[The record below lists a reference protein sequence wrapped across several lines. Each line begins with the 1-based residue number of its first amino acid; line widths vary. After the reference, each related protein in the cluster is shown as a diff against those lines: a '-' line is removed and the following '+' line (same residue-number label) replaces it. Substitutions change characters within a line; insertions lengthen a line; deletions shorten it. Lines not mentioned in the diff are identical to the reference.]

1 MTTCNFISNLNF
13 TYLSYENLNFFKF
26 IHRRKRYA
34 IPFYAFVA
42 YVLLVII
49 IIKTAGDPNFDKVLK
64 NKTVNDVTQLN
75 PIQVGK
81 VIQPTKVEDIINAIQ
96 SSEGSISV
104 GGGRFSMGGQV
115 AFENSLHIDMRKFNQ
130 VLNLDTEKKQITVQP
145 GITWRDLQK
154 YIDPHDLSVKI
165 MQTYANFTV
174 GGSISVNCHG
184 RYIGNGPIISSVL
197 NIKLV
202 TAKGNLINANRSEN
216 TEIFKA
222 AIGGYGGIGVI
233 VETTLQLEDNVKVER
248 QTNLVKVN
256 DYLTFFNENIRN
268 NKKSFKK
275 N

>member
-1 MTTCNFISNLNF
+1 MKLLLKLFRFLLLIP
-13 TYLSYENLNFFKF
+13 LNFFKF
-26 IHRRKRYA
+26 IHRKKRYA

-42 YVLLVII
+42 YIILVIT
-49 IIKTAGDPNFDKVLK
+49 IIKTAGDPNFDKTLK

-115 AFENSLHIDMRKFNQ
+115 AFDNSLHIDMRKFNQ
-130 VLNLDTEKKQITVQP
+130 VLNLDTKKKQITVQP

-184 RYIGNGPIISSVL
+184 RYIGHGPIISSVL
-197 NIKLV
+197 NIKLI
-202 TAKGNLINANRSEN
+202 TAKGNLINANRTEN
-216 TEIFKA
+216 TDIFKA

-233 VETTLQLEDNVKVER
+233 CLLYTSPSPRDGATSR
-248 QTNLVKVN
+248 MP
-256 DYLTFFNENIRN
+256 
-268 NKKSFKK
+268 SSA
-275 N
+275 